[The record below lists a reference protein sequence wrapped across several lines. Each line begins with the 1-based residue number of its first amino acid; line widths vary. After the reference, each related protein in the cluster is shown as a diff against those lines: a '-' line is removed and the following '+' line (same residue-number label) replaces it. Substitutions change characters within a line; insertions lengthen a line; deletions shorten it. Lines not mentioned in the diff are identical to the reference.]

1 LRAVSCFRQRF
12 TVTKIV
18 KQAPVGPAQRK
29 LGTLRGRRDVR
40 NTIFVPNP
48 TSADDLAISDPIMGS
63 MTPVMNMT
71 RTGTLPMED
80 TRGAD
85 TQSIRSSHSLSS
97 QGPTAVKHPEMH
109 QPGLNASVIET
120 VSAWFSGG
128 QVRKATVIGEV
139 ALSYNGS
146 DDKLRREV
154 IRLENFPVLEKVA
167 PNPSF
172 IEQVPSKSGEYTVDL
187 SHIAR
192 TSLAFKYQ
200 VHLEEASLATHAPV
214 ILNPVWKVEPT
225 QTSVILNYSFNP
237 AFASAQRKVSL
248 QNVTVIISI
257 ENAKASTCLSK
268 PTGTFSKEKNLI
280 YWRLGDITIDA
291 YAEGP
296 QKLLARFTTEGEA
309 KPGKAEARWE
319 VNGEHAVGLG
329 SGLGVSQKGVAEE
342 RTDPF
347 ADDGTLAGGVGS
359 GVYKEVAVAR
369 KMVSGKYVA
378 N

>member
-1 LRAVSCFRQRF
+1 M
-12 TVTKIV
+12 
-18 KQAPVGPAQRK
+18 
-29 LGTLRGRRDVR
+29 
-40 NTIFVPNP
+40 PNP
-48 TSADDLAISDPIMGS
+48 TSADDLGISDPMMGS
-63 MTPVMNMT
+63 MSPVMSMI
-71 RTGTLPMED
+71 RTSTLPMED

-109 QPGLNASVIET
+109 QPGLNASIIET
-120 VSAWFSGG
+120 VSAWFSNG
-128 QVRKATVIGEV
+128 QVTKATVIGEV

-146 DDKLRREV
+146 DDNLKKEV

-172 IEQVPSKSGEYTVDL
+172 IEQVPSRSGEYSVDL
-187 SHIAR
+187 SHISR

-214 ILNPVWKVEPT
+214 ILTPVWKVEPT

-248 QNVTVIISI
+248 QNVTVIINI

-296 QKLLARFTTEGEA
+296 QKLLARFTTDGEA
-309 KPGKAEARWE
+309 KPGSVEARWE

-342 RTDPF
+342 KADPF
-347 ADDGTLAGGVGS
+347 TDDGSLARGVGS
-359 GVYKEVAVAR
+359 GVYKEVAVVR
-369 KMVSGKYVA
+369 RMVSGKYVA